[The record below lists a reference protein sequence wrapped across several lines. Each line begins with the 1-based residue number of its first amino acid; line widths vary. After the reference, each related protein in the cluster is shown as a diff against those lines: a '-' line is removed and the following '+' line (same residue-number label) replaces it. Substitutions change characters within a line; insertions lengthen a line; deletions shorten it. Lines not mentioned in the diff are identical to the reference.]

1 MHYPAL
7 DRVPNKK
14 HRIAIDPA
22 PHAHGQGLEAGGLV
36 AWAMQEGMGAKADGV
51 ILLNRSG
58 QIAFSDAGA
67 NAILSSGDG
76 LTYRHGRF
84 FTPRPCDTT
93 RLGNLVLSAA
103 QGSVAGGEAGGE
115 RFLIDRNNGSRPLL
129 VTFRPAPGARAG
141 EGESAIAAL
150 MLILEL
156 NFGRLLNKEAV
167 SRVFGF
173 SKREVEL
180 AAALA
185 KHLRIKTAAREA
197 CMAVNT
203 ARNHLRGMYAKSG
216 ARNQIELFG
225 ILSRIV

>member
-7 DRVPNKK
+7 DRVPAKK
-14 HRIAIDPA
+14 DRIAIDPLRLEQA
-22 PHAHGQGLEAGGLV
+22 QGIV
-36 AWAMQEGMGAKADGV
+36 TWAMQEGLAVKADGV
-51 ILLNRSG
+51 VLLDQSG

-67 NAILSSGDG
+67 NAILSSGDA
-76 LTYRHGRF
+76 LSYRHGRF
-84 FTPRPCDTT
+84 LTARPSDTA
-93 RLGNLVLSAA
+93 RLGISVLRAA
-103 QGSVAGGEAGGE
+103 QAAMLGEAAAPE
-115 RFLIDRNNGSRPLL
+115 RFLIERNNGSRPLL
-129 VTFRPAPGARAG
+129 ISLRPAPAAAPTPAG
-141 EGESAIAAL
+141 GAIAAL

-156 NFGRLLNKEAV
+156 NFGRALNKEAV